1 MSSQEKWDV
10 CDPYPGAMIRINSGL
25 YYHYAIFIG
34 NDEVVEFGHSSQAA
48 GDPTDIRILRSSI
61 DEFLACGGFL
71 EVRLFDRKEKRRKRS
86 DKEIVKYALSR
97 VGEGGYDLL
106 HNNCQHFANECV
118 FGEKGTTQPDA
129 LRAEI
134 SAKIK

>member
-10 CDPYPGAMIRINSGL
+10 CDPYPGAMIRINTGL
-25 YYHYAIFIG
+25 YYHYGIFIG
-34 NDEVVEFGHSSQAA
+34 NDEVIEFGRGSEAA

-61 DEFLACGGFL
+61 DDFLACGGFL
-71 EVRLFDRKEKRRKRS
+71 EVRLFDRKEKRRKRP
-86 DKEIVKYALSR
+86 DKAIVKYALSR

-118 FGEKGTTQPDA
+118 FGEKGTTQLDA